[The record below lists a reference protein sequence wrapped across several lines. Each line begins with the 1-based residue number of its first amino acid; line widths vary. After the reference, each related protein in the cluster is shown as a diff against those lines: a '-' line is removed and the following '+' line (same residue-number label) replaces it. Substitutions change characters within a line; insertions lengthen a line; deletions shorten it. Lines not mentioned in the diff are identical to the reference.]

1 MARRHTVGLQKY
13 IKQPVA
19 IARNILCKKSLSGQ
33 AYSTQ
38 LHTFKMPQAYDQ
50 PIIDVAHYVF
60 HYQIPD
66 KEQAVWTCARVA
78 LLDAIGCAIETAA
91 TSRECRALLGPVV
104 ADTVVPNGF
113 RVPGTELQ
121 VDPVKG
127 AFDLGVLI
135 RYLDHND
142 ALGGAEWG
150 HPSGISHESTA
161 STLV

>member
-1 MARRHTVGLQKY
+1 M
-13 IKQPVA
+13 
-19 IARNILCKKSLSGQ
+19 LSEGIYLLYFEMSQ
-33 AYSTQ
+33 Q
-38 LHTFKMPQAYDQ
+38 YDQ
-50 PIIDVAHYVF
+50 PIIDVAHYIF

-66 KEQAVWTCARVA
+66 TEQAVWKCARGA

-91 TSRECRALLGPVV
+91 TSHEYRALLDPVV
-104 ADTVVPNGF
+104 VGTVVPNGF

-150 HPSGISHESTA
+150 HPSGIILWAMT
-161 STLV
+161 